1 MEKCYRKNPIHFSE
15 MSHPH
20 CNYLYSY
27 YVWLYHYPS
36 LITVISISVEELL
49 VDQLDG
55 TIEIPEVLH
64 FACNDR
70 SQLLDQLK
78 VLQMIL
84 RRERDKNKN
93 NQLSVTDSSSSKTQ
107 SSSIAISSSTTKDVL
122 KEKVERHKKVTT
134 QRRQDK
140 LKQMDIEAEALSRAL
155 TNEECESSESI
166 KVSEIENKFMNLK
179 LNFKLWKINAKISL
193 LDKEEKSGGIRS
205 RFFCYEENETDEY
218 RK

>member
-1 MEKCYRKNPIHFSE
+1 
-15 MSHPH
+15 
-20 CNYLYSY
+20 
-27 YVWLYHYPS
+27 
-36 LITVISISVEELL
+36 L

-122 KEKVERHKKVTT
+122 KEKVERHKKVTA

-140 LKQMDIEAEALSRAL
+140 LKQMDVEAEALSRAL
-155 TNEECESSESI
+155 TNEERESSESV
-166 KVSEIENKFMNLK
+166 KVSEIENKFTNLK
-179 LNFKLWKINAKISL
+179 LNFKL
-193 LDKEEKSGGIRS
+193 
-205 RFFCYEENETDEY
+205 
-218 RK
+218 